1 MSDRPGMVVGDRED
15 HVQGPML
22 QVAAPAPDFVL
33 TANDWSKKSLAN
45 YAGKVKILSVVPS
58 LDTVVCSVQT
68 HRFNDEASSLGN
80 DVVILTISTDLPY
93 AQWRWCGLEG
103 VKRVETLSDHYDMN
117 FSNAYGVHNTVMRI
131 CQRAVF
137 VVDKNDVIQLAEYI
151 HIIGDEINYD
161 AAVSKARELV

>member
-1 MSDRPGMVVGDRED
+1 MADRPGMIVGDRED

-22 QVAAPAPDFVL
+22 QVGTPAPDFLL

-68 HRFNDEASSLGN
+68 HRFNDEASGLGD
-80 DVVILTISTDLPY
+80 DVVILTISVDLPY
-93 AQWRWCGLEG
+93 AQSRWCGLEG

-117 FSNAYGVHNTVMRI
+117 FSDAYGVHNTVLRI

-137 VVDKNDVIQLAEYI
+137 VVDKNNMLQLAEYI
-151 HIIGDEINYD
+151 HIIGDEVDYD
-161 AAVSKARELV
+161 AAISKAREFI